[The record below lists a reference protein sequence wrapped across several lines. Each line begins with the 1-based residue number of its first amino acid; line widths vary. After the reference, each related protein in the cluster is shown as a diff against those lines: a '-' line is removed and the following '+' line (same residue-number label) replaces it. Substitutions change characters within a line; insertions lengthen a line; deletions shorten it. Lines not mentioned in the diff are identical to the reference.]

1 MIGDHIIENSYLEEK
16 LGAVVDG
23 PLSGDSHCSAALK
36 KSNVVP
42 KYVCQKKGI
51 SVARSGAYAH
61 SVQFLHLS
69 RFPFKCKAEKVSG
82 LI

>member
-51 SVARSGAYAH
+51 SVARSGAHAH
-61 SVQFLHLS
+61 SVQSNTCQDSLLS
-69 RFPFKCKAEKVSG
+69 VRLKRFQD
-82 LI
+82 